1 MSQRT
6 VRSTITFSHPFSL
19 SGFDEPQP
27 AGTYT
32 IETDEELIEGLSFSA
47 YRRIET
53 RLYLRPPPG
62 QPNLVQVA
70 TIDPSE
76 LEEARQRDIK
86 RTASMER
93 KERRINK

>member
-6 VRSTITFSHPFSL
+6 VRSTITFSNPFSL

-32 IETDEELIEGLSFSA
+32 IETDEELIEGLSFPA

-76 LEEARQRDIK
+76 LEEARQRDK
-86 RTASMER
+86 TDREHGTQGETHQ
-93 KERRINK
+93 